1 MYPIRKATKN
11 SHVKWNVKIV
21 ESRKLS
27 QFSPRIA
34 ANANCSV
41 VSESQYRIMHTDKS
55 RQNPWTLTSNT
66 VVFEIQTFCLQR
78 RCISLTEKWLTSSV
92 IPTLSKWCLGKCQIV
107 KTVQK
112 YTVCVCVCVSLFT
125 VIMSNFYTCNR
136 SFPHYYRLNLPPK
149 WHQLPAFKMA
159 DGSSKRSTWSRD
171 VARQFF

>member
-1 MYPIRKATKN
+1 MYPIRKVTKN
-11 SHVKWNVKIV
+11 SHVNWNVKIV

-55 RQNPWTLTSNT
+55 RRNPWALTSNT
-66 VVFEIQTFCLQR
+66 VVFETQTFRLQR

-92 IPTLSKWCLGKCQIV
+92 IPTLGKWCLGKCQIV

-112 YTVCVCVCVSLFT
+112 YTVCVCVCVCSLIYSDNVQFLYMQSFISPLLPFEFT
-125 VIMSNFYTCNR
+125 AQMRPTSCI
-136 SFPHYYRLNLPPK
+136 
-149 WHQLPAFKMA
+149 
-159 DGSSKRSTWSRD
+159 
-171 VARQFF
+171 